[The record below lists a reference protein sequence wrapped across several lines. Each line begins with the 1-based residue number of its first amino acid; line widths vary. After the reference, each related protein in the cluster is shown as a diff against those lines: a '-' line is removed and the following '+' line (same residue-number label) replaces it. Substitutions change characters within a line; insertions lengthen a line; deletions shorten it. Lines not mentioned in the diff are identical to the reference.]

1 MPKRPSPPAIVALCC
16 LALSVLLSGCYET
29 ASEKQA
35 REKLEQRI
43 KAIENELD
51 RPRSN

>member
-1 MPKRPSPPAIVALCC
+1 MRKPPVIVAMCC
-16 LALSVLLSGCYET
+16 LALSVLLAGCYET
-29 ASEKQA
+29 VSEKQA

-51 RPRSN
+51 RPRK